1 MHLTESTRAA
11 LRLTL
16 IYLVFG
22 SLWIAFSDQLLLWW
36 FDDAELMALLQT
48 LKGWFFVAVT
58 GAMFY
63 WMAQG
68 ALQQQRRLW
77 RRDSLTGLLNRSVLN
92 NEIDN
97 QTALAD
103 TEHQMLALFTLNID
117 GFKQI
122 NRTLGSAAADAILV
136 SIANELQRRFD
147 VRSLIGRVGADEFV
161 LTLRGRFQQAEL
173 NDLALDL
180 LGVCQR
186 TELSDEASPV
196 TCCVGVSVYPQDGNN
211 AQQLLAAS
219 SVAVEQAK
227 SSGPGTFRLFNQSFR
242 ASLENRLHLIKD
254 LRQAVHDRDFQVVY
268 QPQYC
273 VETQAITGVEVL
285 LRWYHRTRGWVP
297 PGDFIPLAE
306 RQGLI
311 HDITEQVIA
320 QAVAELSEANLL
332 GSMVNR
338 VSVNVSALDF
348 DDSQRL
354 DAIVSDLQAKGTV
367 CQYLQFEITETA
379 IMRSIESSLDVM
391 HRLRKLGIRFSID
404 DFGTGYSSLHMLK
417 RLPIDELKIDQS
429 FIRDIPTDEHDMTI
443 ARTIIV
449 MAHSLGF
456 RLVAEGVETEAQCAF
471 LRANGC
477 EEMQG
482 FLLARPMPIDRLTAL
497 LSAHIPV

>member
-1 MHLTESTRAA
+1 MHLTESTQAA
-11 LRLTL
+11 LKLTL
-16 IYLVFG
+16 AYLLFG

-36 FDDAELMALLQT
+36 IDDPALMARFQT
-48 LKGWFFVAVT
+48 AKGWFYVAVT

-63 WMAQG
+63 WMARS

-77 RRDSLTGLLNRSVLN
+77 RRDSLTGLLNRSVLHDEIN
-92 NEIDN
+92 N
-97 QTALAD
+97 QLALAD
-103 TEHQMLALFTLNID
+103 AEHQMLALFTLNID

-122 NRTLGSAAADAILV
+122 NRTLGSAAGDAILV
-136 SIANELQRRFD
+136 NLANELQRQFD

-161 LTLRGRFQQAEL
+161 LTLRGRFQQSEL
-173 NDLALDL
+173 NEFALDL
-180 LGVCQR
+180 LGMCQR
-186 TELSDEASPV
+186 TEVLDDSSPV
-196 TCCVGVSVYPQDGNN
+196 SGSVGVSVYPQDGNN

-227 SSGPGTFRLFNQSFR
+227 SSGIGTFRLFNQSFR

-254 LRQAVHDRDFQVVY
+254 LRQAVHDRDFKLVY

-273 VETQAITGVEVL
+273 VDTQAIAGVEVL
-285 LRWYHRTRGWVP
+285 LRWYHPTRGWVSP
-297 PGDFIPLAE
+297 ADFIPLAE

-311 HDITEQVIA
+311 HDITEQVIE
-320 QAVAELSEANLL
+320 QAVAELSQAGLL
-332 GSMVNR
+332 GSAVNR
-338 VSVNVSALDF
+338 VSINVSALDF

-354 DAIVSDLQAKGTV
+354 DAIVADLQAKGSV

-456 RLVAEGVETEAQCAF
+456 RLVAEGVETEAQCEF

-482 FLLARPMPIDRLTAL
+482 FLLARPMPIDRLAAL
-497 LSAHIPV
+497 LSADIPV